1 MVICLLFYVI
11 FENIWFICRRH
22 PGGSLSAAR
31 GVEGFWFVRVAW
43 KVLIIYTT
51 TSHKRSIG
59 LWGPLGTK
67 TLESTKESVKRNETI
82 SCYQQCRKG
91 NLQVATYSMTLLRC
105 TSGKRCKISKT
116 DTRKTCLKPC
126 WSVSVITC
134 KLCMYKTSSMWFWN
148 NSISCIHK
156 CPS

>member
-67 TLESTKESVKRNETI
+67 TLESTKESVNVTRQSHVNSNVDKAST
-82 SCYQQCRKG
+82 
-91 NLQVATYSMTLLRC
+91 VATYSMTLIRC
-105 TSGKRCKISKT
+105 TSGKRCKISKK
-116 DTRKTCLKPC
+116 DTTKICLKPC
-126 WSVSVITC
+126 WSISVISC
-134 KLCMYKTSSMWFWN
+134 KLCMYKTSTMWFWN